1 MLQLLGRSHT
11 AAEGEAAVA
20 MAKAA
25 GFKNISVD
33 FMLATPGQTPEKAAR
48 LARYGLSLEVPHL
61 SSYLLKIEEGTP
73 FARSGMAV
81 RCPDADMAADC
92 YLAYYEV
99 LENAG
104 YRHYEISNAALPGYE
119 SRHNTVYWRLGEY
132 LGIGPGAASYF
143 EGRRFRFRED
153 ITEFLAAEEIWTLP
167 EDDGAGGD
175 WEEALMLSLRLATG
189 VTCDLAKRYGQDY
202 TRLLRRAAPLQRAG
216 LLQADGERIALTDRG
231 FLLSNSIILTL
242 LGDG

>member
-1 MLQLLGRSHT
+1 
-11 AAEGEAAVA
+11 
-20 MAKAA
+20 
-25 GFKNISVD
+25 
-33 FMLATPGQTPEKAAR
+33 
-48 LARYGLSLEVPHL
+48 
-61 SSYLLKIEEGTP
+61 
-73 FARSGMAV
+73 
-81 RCPDADMAADC
+81 MAADC

-143 EGRRFRFRED
+143 EGRRFRFREE

-175 WEEALMLSLRLATG
+175 WEDALMLSLRLATG

-242 LGDG
+242 LGEG